1 MKEMCEKG
9 EFWRASQR
17 VTEMGLISGIC
28 TEREGNG
35 NRKRRREGGDFNREG
50 EGREM
55 IMRYSEMGW
64 SRVCV
69 EKQVQRGEK

>member
-9 EFWRASQR
+9 EFWSTRASQR
-17 VTEMGLISGIC
+17 VAEMGLISGIC

-35 NRKRRREGGDFNREG
+35 NREKRRGRGVSDRKE

-55 IMRYSEMGW
+55 IME
-64 SRVCV
+64 
-69 EKQVQRGEK
+69 